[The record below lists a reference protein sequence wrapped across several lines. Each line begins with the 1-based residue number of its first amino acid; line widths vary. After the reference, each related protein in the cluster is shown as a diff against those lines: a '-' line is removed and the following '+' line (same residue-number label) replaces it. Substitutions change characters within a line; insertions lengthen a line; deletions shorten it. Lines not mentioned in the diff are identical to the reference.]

1 MFLSGAADRP
11 SKLELC
17 DSSSMVADDSG
28 KPIRTPSILPILSV
42 SSPRVQGPS
51 GVQTLHSLDTSKMGA
66 APLEHAIGSAR
77 KARYGLTEMASDML
91 RTPRPPANRAGESI
105 IDQSSLSRVDLY
117 L

>member
-17 DSSSMVADDSG
+17 DNTSMVADDSG

-42 SSPRVQGPS
+42 SSPRVQGSS
-51 GVQTLHSLDTSKMGA
+51 GVQALQSLARSKMGA
-66 APLEHAIGSAR
+66 APVEQAIGSAR
-77 KARYGLTEMASDML
+77 KARYGLAGMASDML
-91 RTPRPPANRAGESI
+91 RTPRPPANAAGESI
-105 IDQSSLSRVDLY
+105 IDRSSLSRVDLY